1 MTGDWRGW
9 VSSEVSARGGVF
21 PKLGNDADG
30 LHNSTATATRH
41 TGGRSSSTAAL
52 ISANLLWH
60 E

>member
-30 LHNSTATATRH
+30 LHNSTATGKVALPDR
-41 TGGRSSSTAAL
+41 GLCSSS
-52 ISANLLWH
+52 
-60 E
+60 